1 VQRGK
6 DRTVIKNRT
15 HALLMAKNGIKHEFS
30 DLFGGEGRNFL
41 MAIELPESQRI
52 ARDVLLR
59 KFYLRLKKEKGTK
72 IAVVATARKLL
83 RVIHC
88 MLSRKESYQYERKAL
103 TESKRKRLEKTM
115 SYVKNE
121 MEKTRSREKKRAR
134 K

>member
-15 HALLMAKNGIKHEFS
+15 HALMAKNGIKHEFS
-30 DLFGGEGRNFL
+30 DLFGAESKNFL

-59 KFYLRLKKEKGTK
+59 KFYLRLKKGTK